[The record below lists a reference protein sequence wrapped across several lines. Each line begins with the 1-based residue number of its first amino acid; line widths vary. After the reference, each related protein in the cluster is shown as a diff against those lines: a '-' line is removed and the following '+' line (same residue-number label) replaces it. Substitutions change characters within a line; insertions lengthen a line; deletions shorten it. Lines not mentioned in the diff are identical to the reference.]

1 MKLPDAVIDKLQDGE
16 SPVTHAAMIEGDDM
30 FIRYTCD
37 GKAIG
42 QTMFHYTRETYV
54 DWFRSMMNEMNPE
67 TGGSTK
73 QNKAKVVKNER
84 RVVPLSHVD
93 RVLENVNHGVT
104 AETCVAIRRS
114 QPNTA
119 THQTAARSTK

>member
-1 MKLPDAVIDKLQDGE
+1 MKLPAAVIDKLQNGE
-16 SPVTHAAMIEGDDM
+16 SPVTRAALIEGDDM
-30 FIRYTCD
+30 FIRYACD

-73 QNKAKVVKNER
+73 QNKAKVRKKRTPR
-84 RVVPLSHVD
+84 RASQSRGPHS
-93 RVLENVNHGVT
+93 RKRESRRHG
-104 AETCVAIRRS
+104 
-114 QPNTA
+114 
-119 THQTAARSTK
+119 

>member
-1 MKLPDAVIDKLQDGE
+1 MKLPDAVVDKLRDEE

-54 DWFRSMMNEMNPE
+54 DWFRSMMDEMNPE

-73 QNKAKVVKNER
+73 QDKAKVPKKRTPR
-84 RVVPLSHVD
+84 RASRSRRPGS
-93 RVLENVNHGVT
+93 RKRESRRHG
-104 AETCVAIRRS
+104 
-114 QPNTA
+114 
-119 THQTAARSTK
+119 